1 MSVIVENYTY
11 TDRIAMR
18 KVSIVGLGQTK
29 VGEHWDRS
37 LRHLASDAVLAAMQH
52 ANVDRADVLYVGNM
66 LSGEIAGQ
74 EHLGAL
80 VADFVGLRGI
90 EAIKV
95 EAACASG
102 AAAVRQALIAVA
114 SGMTEI
120 AIAVGVEKM
129 TDEVG
134 TSVTSGLAMAADGDY
149 ETIHGLSFVAINAL
163 LMQRYMYEFGYQRED
178 FAPFAVN
185 AHANA
190 VNNPYAMFP
199 RPISAEAF
207 ARAAMIASPIS
218 LLDSSPICD
227 GAAAVVIVPSDQ
239 ATAFTDKPV
248 RIAAS
253 ATATDAVAVHDRHD
267 PLFLQAAHDSAYK
280 AYLQAGIGPR
290 DVDLFEL
297 HDAFTVMAALS
308 LEATGFAERG
318 KGVAMAQNGEI
329 GLDGRLP
336 TATMGGL
343 KARGHPVGATGVYQ
357 IVEVAQQLRGEA
369 GANQVPNVHWGMAQN
384 IGGSGATIITHIL
397 EALD

>member
-1 MSVIVENYTY
+1 
-11 TDRIAMR
+11 MR
-18 KVSIVGLGQTK
+18 KVSIVGFGQIK
-29 VGEHWDRS
+29 VGEHWEKS
-37 LRHLASDAVLAAMQH
+37 LRHLAGDAVLAAMQH
-52 ANVDRADVLYVGNM
+52 AGTERADVLYVGNM
-66 LSGEIAGQ
+66 LSGALTGQ

-95 EAACASG
+95 EAACAAG

-114 SGMTEI
+114 SGLVEI

-134 TSVTSGLAMAADGDY
+134 SSVTSGLAMAADADY
-149 ETIHGLSFVAINAL
+149 ETVHGLSFVAINAL
-163 LMQRYMYEFGYQRED
+163 LMRRYMYEFDCQRED
-178 FAPFAVN
+178 FTPFAVN

-190 VNNPYAMFP
+190 VNNPYAMFQ
-199 RPISAEAF
+199 RPISAKAF
-207 ARAAMIASPIS
+207 AKAGMIASPIS

-227 GAAAVVIVPSDQ
+227 GAAAVVIAPSKQ
-239 ATAFTDKPV
+239 ARAFTDKPV

-253 ATATDAVAVHDRHD
+253 AAATDAVALHDRRD

-280 AYLQAGIGPR
+280 AFLQAGIGPE
-290 DVDLFEL
+290 DIALFEL
-297 HDAFTVMAALS
+297 HDAFTIMTALS

-318 KGVAMAQNGEI
+318 KGVALALDGEI
-329 GLDGRLP
+329 GPNGRVP
-336 TATMGGL
+336 ITTMGGL

-369 GANQVPNVHWGMAQN
+369 GANQVADARWGMAQN
-384 IGGSGATIITHIL
+384 IGGSGATVITHIL
-397 EALD
+397 EAPD

>member
-1 MSVIVENYTY
+1 LRE
-11 TDRIAMR
+11 
-18 KVSIVGLGQTK
+18 VSIVGFGQTK

-37 LRHLASDAVLAAMQH
+37 LRHLAGDAVLAAMKH
-52 ANVDRADVLYVGNM
+52 AGIERVDVLYVGNM
-66 LSGEIAGQ
+66 LSGVLTGQ

-80 VADFVGLRGI
+80 VADFVGLRGV
-90 EAIKV
+90 EAVKV

-114 SGMTEI
+114 SGLAEV

-134 TSVTSGLAMAADGDY
+134 SSVTSGLAMAADADY
-149 ETIHGLSFVAINAL
+149 ETAHGLSFVAINAL
-163 LMQRYMYEFGYQRED
+163 LMRRYMYEFGYRRED
-178 FAPFAVN
+178 FAGFAVN

-190 VNNPYAMFP
+190 VNNPYAMFQ
-199 RPISAEAF
+199 RPVSAETF
-207 ARAAMIASPIS
+207 ARAGMIASPIS

-227 GAAAVVIVPSDQ
+227 GAAAVVIVPSKQ
-239 ATAFTDKPV
+239 ARALTDKPV

-253 ATATDAVAVHDRHD
+253 ATATDAIALHDRPD

-280 AYLQAGIGPR
+280 AYLQAGIQPK
-290 DVDLFEL
+290 DVALFEL
-297 HDAFTVMAALS
+297 HDAFTIMSALS

-318 KGVAMAQNGEI
+318 RGVTLALDGEI
-329 GLDGRLP
+329 RPDGRIP
-336 TATMGGL
+336 IATMGGL

-369 GANQVPNVHWGMAQN
+369 GANQVPDAHWGMAQN
-384 IGGSGATIITHIL
+384 IGGSGATIVTHIL
-397 EALD
+397 ETSDS

>member
-1 MSVIVENYTY
+1 
-11 TDRIAMR
+11 MR
-18 KVSIVGLGQTK
+18 QVSIVGFGQTK
-29 VGEHWDRS
+29 VGEQWEKS
-37 LRHLASDAVLAAMQH
+37 LRHLAGDAVLAAMAH

-90 EAIKV
+90 EAVKV

-114 SGMTEI
+114 SGMAEI

-134 TSVTSGLAMAADGDY
+134 SSVTSGLALAADGEY
-149 ETIHGLSFVAINAL
+149 ETAHGLSFVAINAL

-178 FAPFAVN
+178 FAPFAIN

-190 VNNPYAMFP
+190 VNNPCAMFP
-199 RPISAEAF
+199 RPISVEAF
-207 ARAAMIASPIS
+207 AKASMIASPIS

-227 GAAAVVIVPSDQ
+227 GAAAVIVAPSKQ
-239 ATAFTDKPV
+239 AGAFTDKPV
-248 RIAAS
+248 RIVGS
-253 ATATDAVAVHDRHD
+253 AVATDSVALHDRHD

-280 AYLQAGIGPR
+280 AYLQAGIQPEEI
-290 DVDLFEL
+290 DLFEL

-308 LEATGFAERG
+308 LEATGFAGRG
-318 KGVAMAQNGEI
+318 EGVKLALNGDI
-329 GLDGRLP
+329 KLDGRIP
-336 TATMGGL
+336 ITTMGGL

-369 GANQVPNVHWGMAQN
+369 GANQLPNARRGMAQN
-384 IGGSGATIITHIL
+384 IGGSGATIVTHIL
-397 EALD
+397 ESSL

>member
-1 MSVIVENYTY
+1 
-11 TDRIAMR
+11 MR
-18 KVSIVGLGQTK
+18 KVSIVGFGQIK
-29 VGEHWDRS
+29 VGEHWEKS
-37 LRHLASDAVLAAMQH
+37 LRHLAGDAVLAAMQH
-52 ANVDRADVLYVGNM
+52 AGTERADVLYVGNM
-66 LSGEIAGQ
+66 LSGALTGQ

-95 EAACASG
+95 EAACAAG

-114 SGMTEI
+114 SGLVEI

-134 TSVTSGLAMAADGDY
+134 SSVTSGLAMAADADY
-149 ETIHGLSFVAINAL
+149 ETAHGLSFVAINAL
-163 LMQRYMYEFGYQRED
+163 LMRRYMYEFDCQRED
-178 FAPFAVN
+178 FAPFAIN

-190 VNNPYAMFP
+190 VNNPYAMFQ
-199 RPISAEAF
+199 RPISAKAF
-207 ARAAMIASPIS
+207 AKAGMIASPIS

-227 GAAAVVIVPSDQ
+227 GAAAVVIAPSKQ
-239 ATAFTDKPV
+239 ARAFTDKPV

-253 ATATDAVAVHDRHD
+253 AAATDAVALHDRRD

-280 AYLQAGIGPR
+280 AFLQTGIGPE
-290 DVDLFEL
+290 DIDLFEL
-297 HDAFTVMAALS
+297 HDAFTIMTALS

-318 KGVAMAQNGEI
+318 KGVALALDGEI
-329 GLDGRLP
+329 GPNGRVP
-336 TATMGGL
+336 ITTMGGL

-369 GANQVPNVHWGMAQN
+369 GANQVADARWGMAQN
-384 IGGSGATIITHIL
+384 IGGSGATVITHIL
-397 EALD
+397 AAPD